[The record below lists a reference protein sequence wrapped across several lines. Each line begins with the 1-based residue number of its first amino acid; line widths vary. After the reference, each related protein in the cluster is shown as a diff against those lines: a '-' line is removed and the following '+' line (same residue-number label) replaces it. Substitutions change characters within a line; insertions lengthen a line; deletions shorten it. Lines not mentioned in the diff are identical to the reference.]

1 MNLPFSKEDVD
12 KAVED
17 EVIAWV
23 ERLKSENLTKPDLE
37 RITSEDTNEDKV
49 SAAYRLLDEMAASSN

>member
-23 ERLKSENLTKPDLE
+23 NRFKDENLTKPDLE
-37 RITSEDTNEDKV
+37 RITSEDPNEDKV
-49 SAAYRLLDEMAASSN
+49 NAAYRLLDEMAAFKN